1 MNGEGTSGLRDKAR
15 LVFGPAFSDQN
26 NNQDASYGAVLP
38 RFLLDFLAGQYGP
51 AAEELIID
59 HFPTARTRQ
68 LMRHRLLQD
77 GELVLLDYVEVRADL
92 ERGEQVARL
101 AALEENRAGILPGLL
116 DTYPD
121 LLQGGLWGRATV
133 VYDHEAARR
142 RGEGPPPVTITAFQP
157 LQATV
162 DLSRFVAA
170 RAEFTTSEWV
180 ELLMRSAGYRPVRDR
195 RLAFLYLVRLLPLV
209 ERNFN
214 LLELGP
220 KNTGKTFL
228 LRNLSP
234 RAFTLAGGRA
244 TPANLFVNLV
254 TGAMGL
260 VGSRQ
265 VVIFDEVSHASF
277 TDDLGTVALL
287 KDFMESGQFSR
298 GRSSHSSEASLVFL
312 GNIRVEG
319 RAPAP
324 THAHLF
330 EPLPSELQDTA
341 FLDRLHAFLPGWELP
356 KLTPGAVNPGW
367 GLSTDYFGEILLA
380 LRDLAYGHTWLSIL
394 ERYPPRA
401 EMTRRDH
408 TAVEKVARGLCKL
421 IFPHGRT
428 TEPELR
434 QILALAGELRQRVEN
449 QLEIMDPGEF
459 SAHEVGFALP
469 GAPPIP
475 ADFAVR
481 CQIGALDRRA
491 NLAPAPGEVTSLS
504 LRSVKSP
511 SIGGMVHIV
520 QASAIEGGTGLLK
533 LTGAHDTSLEQAL
546 HAAFHYLQKHLPELG
561 VSPDCLRNRNMVV
574 HLVALGRGREGADM
588 GLAFVLAMVSALLSR
603 PLVPALAVTGE
614 VSLHG
619 DIRPVDALAQKLLAA
634 YRHGRRLVLVPRENE
649 RDAAPGAVPERVL
662 AGLTVVGVGTVREA
676 LERGFGFPGGETSG
690 G

>member
-1 MNGEGTSGLRDKAR
+1 MYAERSLRERAR
-15 LVFGPAFSDQN
+15 SVFGPAFAEQTETFG
-26 NNQDASYGAVLP
+26 AAYGAVLP

-51 AAEELIID
+51 AAEDLIID
-59 HFPTARTRQ
+59 HFPTTRTRQ
-68 LMRHRLLQD
+68 VMRNRLLQE
-77 GELVLLDYVEVRADL
+77 GELVLLDYVEVHVDL
-92 ERGEQVARL
+92 ERGEPVARL
-101 AALEENRAGILPGLL
+101 AALEENRAGIRPGLL
-116 DTYPD
+116 DAYPD
-121 LLQGGLWGRATV
+121 LLQGGLWGRVTA

-142 RGEGPPPVTITAFQP
+142 RGEGPPPVLIDGFQP

-170 RAEFTTSEWV
+170 RAEFSAAEWM
-180 ELLMRSAGYRPVRDR
+180 ELLLRSAGYRPVEDR
-195 RLAFLYLVRLLPLV
+195 RQALLYLARLLPLV
-209 ERNFN
+209 ERNLN

-234 RAFTLAGGRA
+234 RVFTLAGGRA
-244 TPANLFVNLV
+244 TPASLFVNLV
-254 TGAMGL
+254 TGAVGL

-265 VVIFDEVSHASF
+265 VVIFDEVAYTSF

-298 GRSSHSSEASLVFL
+298 GRLTHSSEASLVFL

-319 RAPAP
+319 RAPAG
-324 THAHLF
+324 TYAHLF
-330 EPLPSELQDTA
+330 EPLPAELQDTA
-341 FLDRLHAFLPGWELP
+341 FLDRVHAFLPGWELP
-356 KLTPGAVNPGW
+356 KLTPGDVDRGW

-380 LRDLAYGHTWLSIL
+380 LRDLPYGHSWLSIL

-401 EMTRRDH
+401 GMTRRDH
-408 TAVEKVARGLCKL
+408 AAVEKVARGLCKL
-421 IFPHGRT
+421 VFPDGRT

-459 SAHEVGFALP
+459 IPREVGFVLP
-469 GAPPIP
+469 GERVVP
-475 ADFAVR
+475 ADFAARGQV
-481 CQIGALDRRA
+481 GSLDRRA
-491 NLAPAPGEVTSLS
+491 NQSPAPGEVTSLS
-504 LRSVKSP
+504 VRSTKGRSG
-511 SIGGMVHIV
+511 GGMVLIV
-520 QASAIEGGTGLLK
+520 QASAIEGGNGQIR
-533 LTGAHDTSLEQAL
+533 LTGAHEPPLEQAL
-546 HAAFHYLQKHLPELG
+546 HTAFHYLQKHLPELG

-574 HLVALGRGREGADM
+574 HLVALGRGREGADT

-603 PLVPALAVTGE
+603 PLLPALAVTGG

-619 DIRPVDALAQKLLAA
+619 DIRPVDGVARKLLAA

-649 RDAAPGAVPERVL
+649 RDAATGAVPEHVL
-662 AGLTVVGVGTVREA
+662 AGLAVVGVGTVREA
-676 LERGFGFPGGETSG
+676 LERAFGFPAGETRG